1 MHKLSKFITDHPG
14 SRVHGCQGDYW
25 RFNPLQNCWE
35 GNPVFEAEYS
45 VYYESLKNR
54 SRRTDISTQALPM
67 LPSDLAVIMS
77 WLDSPDSAEEMSETK
92 RLYFKAFATTAF
104 ALWAR

>member
-1 MHKLSKFITDHPG
+1 M
-14 SRVHGCQGDYW
+14 
-25 RFNPLQNCWE
+25 
-35 GNPVFEAEYS
+35 FEAEYS

-67 LPSDLAVIMS
+67 LPFDIAVIMH
-77 WLDSPDSAEEMSETK
+77 WLDSPECVGKFSEMK
-92 RLYFKAFATTAF
+92 HLYFKAFATTAF